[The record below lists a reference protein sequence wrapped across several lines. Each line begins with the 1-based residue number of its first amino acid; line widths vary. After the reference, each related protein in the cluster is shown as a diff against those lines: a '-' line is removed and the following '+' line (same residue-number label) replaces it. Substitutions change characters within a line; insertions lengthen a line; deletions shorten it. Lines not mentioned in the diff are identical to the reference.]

1 MMDKKT
7 LIATAS
13 ATVVTLVVT
22 MLVGYVAGV
31 FERGS
36 DALTEDQIEKVL
48 ERVLV
53 TDAGKTYAATLSE
66 VNGTLISIDTK
77 VGIIQGDVDKLERAL
92 RELSN

>member
-1 MMDKKT
+1 MDKKT
-7 LIATAS
+7 IIATAA
-13 ATVVTLVVT
+13 ATVVTLLVT
-22 MLVGYVAGV
+22 MIVGWIAGV

-36 DALTEDQIEKVL
+36 DALTEDQIEAVIKK
-48 ERVLV
+48 VLV
-53 TDAGKTYAATLSE
+53 TDSGKTYAATLSE

>member
-1 MMDKKT
+1 MDKKT

-36 DALTEDQIEKVL
+36 DALTEDQIEAVIKK
-48 ERVLV
+48 VLV
-53 TDAGKTYAATLSE
+53 TDSGKTYAATLSE